1 MYITVCIRVDIFKYA
16 VIQYLIGVYI
26 TVYTQIHTTIYIKM
40 YNPQKRYQ
48 EMKMEIPVLN
58 EVMLYDRLFR
68 EYCNIFCSE
77 IKGHEKPSKK
87 ANQEVDHWFAIELL
101 QLMKFMMN
109 PENRVI
115 VTHAIE
121 FILNLKLGGIAFQ
134 NAHNELMGST
144 KSSDLSFEEKYYL
157 NRQLKEI
164 WKVDLSQRH

>member
-26 TVYTQIHTTIYIKM
+26 TVYTQIHTTISIKM

-87 ANQEVDHWFAIELL
+87 Q
-101 QLMKFMMN
+101 
-109 PENRVI
+109 
-115 VTHAIE
+115 
-121 FILNLKLGGIAFQ
+121 
-134 NAHNELMGST
+134 T
-144 KSSDLSFEEKYYL
+144 KK
-157 NRQLKEI
+157 
-164 WKVDLSQRH
+164 